1 MERIDCY
8 RVCLPGL
15 HRGCP
20 RDDGQVLAARDVCT
34 CHRDGWWRAVWP
46 QTRGG
51 SMTSPTTEAIYG
63 QLADPYDPGA
73 VCSCRDRCALRGVD
87 IHPIR
92 VLRADRDAEE
102 DGKPA
107 PLATPETGDYHRL
120 HRGRRAGRS
129 MSSRACSPS
138 LRGAGCEYPDI
149 QQADLCISK
158 PRSGIHKSCFRSHLC
173 VIHDPQWTL
182 WLIYSSL

>member
-1 MERIDCY
+1 M
-8 RVCLPGL
+8 PS
-15 HRGCP
+15 
-20 RDDGQVLAARDVCT
+20 DDGRVLAARDVCT
-34 CHRDGWWRAVWP
+34 CHRDGRWRAVWP

-63 QLADPYDPGA
+63 QLADPDPYDPVA

-92 VLRADRDAEE
+92 VLRTDRYTEE

-107 PLATPETGDYHRL
+107 PPATPRTGDYHPL

-129 MSSRACSPS
+129 MSSRAFLPSP
-138 LRGAGCEYPDI
+138 RGACCEYSDTGKSVCVYQNPDP
-149 QQADLCISK
+149 AYTNPAL
-158 PRSGIHKSCFRSHLC
+158 G
-173 VIHDPQWTL
+173 T
-182 WLIYSSL
+182 IYGSPMIRNRTCGS